1 MAFTKVVG
9 PGIHTQSNINSH
21 NINSTGIITAT
32 RFDGPFSSLN
42 VTGVTTFAGDV
53 SIGGTLTYEDVTN
66 VDSIG
71 IVTARTGL
79 VSPYADI
86 DDFVDV
92 GSNIQLGNAGVV
104 TATSF
109 VGSGA
114 DINGDLDVDGH
125 TNLDN
130 TSIVGVATVT
140 GNVNVAN
147 GDIIFM
153 HSNHKIQ
160 NGSSAATLNIQ
171 GGASNPGGK
180 IELRGGTSDNNII
193 FLTSDGSGNS
203 VEKLRIHHNGNI
215 GVNSTSPTSK
225 LDVVGDAKIT
235 GVVTATTF
243 VGSLTGNVTGEAS
256 QVTIGNGAN
265 NKIVTATGTNTL
277 GCDANFSFDGNVM
290 QLGQSGAGGALYIHG
305 DTINNPGGRDAKVWI
320 EDPTSNDWAIHIN
333 KPSHN
338 YGIQMSMADGASH
351 AFYIIGGGGERFRI
365 TASGEV
371 IVREKITHLNDGD
384 TQIKFPAADTI
395 SFETNNNE
403 RLRVDS
409 SGRLLYGLTT
419 STRETSLILQ
429 GNSNSYTTNPGVLEL
444 RVGQVPSA
452 QSSLGSLVFGCTGDK
467 IGGTIN
473 AIADN
478 ADWSS
483 GSSHPTALRFFTT
496 PASSTTQ
503 AERLRITREG
513 YLFIRDNGV
522 QQTNTTLSYQSEGAF
537 ITHYV
542 ARTTAGGDRYRR
554 MLDIASVGANPHGS
568 SIRLLTSPDSTNPAV
583 TVERVRIDHNGR
595 VGINKSTPQ
604 TMLSIKAERSA
615 VPRFGIDG
623 HYSDSSYT
631 QCTWDDSNGLY
642 TLLGVNHK
650 LDANGNDATAVSSLH
665 SASILLDGRGG
676 NIRFLT
682 KEDGGQTAPSER
694 LRIKQTE
701 IDTYN
706 EVGINVNGG
715 NANHTYDAVLYA
727 GRTNNADW
735 SIKAQSPGLDYG
747 FISHV
752 GSGAAYALAAY
763 DGSNFRFRVRG
774 DGVIFASNTTIQSI
788 SDVRLKENIVD
799 ANSQW
804 DDIKALRFRN
814 FNWKSDSGLG
824 DGKTYLGLIAQEVEQ
839 ISPNLIDLDAQS
851 KEDIENGVPDPE
863 HKSVKYSIVW
873 MKAAKALQEAMTRIE
888 KLEQENIALRARVTN
903 LEGE

>member
-1 MAFTKVVG
+1 MTSEIRTNTLTSRAGLSTVTLTDSG
-9 PGIHTQSNINSH
+9 PMFSGITTFVD
-21 NINSTGIITAT
+21 NST
-32 RFDGPFSSLN
+32 FS
-42 VTGVTTFAGDV
+42 VGT
-53 SIGGTLTYEDVTN
+53 GGTIHAPATN
-66 VDSIG
+66 VMALGTNSIDAIKIDS
-71 IVTARTGL
+71 
-79 VSPYADI
+79 S
-86 DDFVDV
+86 
-92 GSNIQLGNAGVV
+92 
-104 TATSF
+104 
-109 VGSGA
+109 
-114 DINGDLDVDGH
+114 
-125 TNLDN
+125 
-130 TSIVGVATVT
+130 
-140 GNVNVAN
+140 GNVNV
-147 GDIIFM
+147 
-153 HSNHKIQ
+153 
-160 NGSSAATLNIQ
+160 
-171 GGASNPGGK
+171 
-180 IELRGGTSDNNII
+180 
-193 FLTSDGSGNS
+193 
-203 VEKLRIHHNGNI
+203 
-215 GVNSTSPTSK
+215 
-225 LDVVGDAKIT
+225 T
-235 GVVTATTF
+235 GILTATTLKGAF
-243 VGSLTGNVTGEAS
+243 TGDVTGTAS
-256 QVTIGNGAN
+256 QVTITNGAN

-277 GCDANFSFDGNVM
+277 GCDANFSFDGNLM

-320 EDPTSNDWAIHIN
+320 EDPTSNDWALHIN

-365 TASGEV
+365 TAAGEV

-395 SFETNNNE
+395 SFETGGTE
-403 RLRVDS
+403 RLRIDS
-409 SGRLLYGLTT
+409 SGRLLYGLTS

-473 AIADN
+473 AIAD
-478 ADWSS
+478 ASDWSS

-496 PASSTTQ
+496 PVSSTTQ

-522 QQTNTTLSYQSEGAF
+522 TQTNTTLSYSSEGGF
-537 ITHYV
+537 ITHYT

-568 SIRLLTSPDSTNPAV
+568 SIRFLTSADSTNPA
-583 TVERVRIDHNGR
+583 TTIERVRITHEGR
-595 VGINKSTPQ
+595 IGINKSTPQ

-631 QCTWDDSNGLY
+631 QSTWDDSSGLY

-650 LDANGNDATAVSSLH
+650 LDANGNDATGVGSLH
-665 SASILLDGRGG
+665 AASIMLDGRSG

-694 LRIKQTE
+694 LRIKESE

-715 NANHTYDAVLYA
+715 NANHTNDSVLFV

-735 SIKAQSPGLDYG
+735 SIKAQSVGLDYG
-747 FISHV
+747 IYAHT

-763 DGSNFRFRVRG
+763 DGSSFRFRVRG

-824 DGKTYLGLIAQEVEQ
+824 DGKTYLGLIAQEVEP
-839 ISPNLIDLDAQS
+839 ISPNLIDYDAQT

-873 MKAAKALQEAMTRIE
+873 MKAVKALQEAQDRIE
-888 KLEQENIALRARVTN
+888 QLEAKVTALETKLNNHVRHLSPP
-903 LEGE
+903 